1 MNDIAVIIL
10 SIFGLIGVGYGA
22 AKTGLLRESV
32 GGALAEFVFTLA
44 IPVLLFRTLMNADFH
59 GVAPW
64 ALWTTYFSGVA
75 ISWSLSHW
83 LIRRLFGRDA
93 RSGVVAGISASF
105 SNTVLIGIPL
115 VQTIAGD
122 QGMVALL
129 IILSIH
135 LPVMMLASIVANEWA
150 VRIDGVVTGELKARQ
165 LLARFASSLIKNPI
179 VIGIVAG
186 GFWRLTGLGLGPV
199 VSRIVDSLAQTA
211 GPLALFVAG
220 MGLARYGI
228 ARNIPQALMI
238 TSLKLMAMP
247 AVVLAVGVLLELPA
261 PFLAATVITAACPTG
276 VNAYLLAVRFGT
288 GQAISSNAMTLST
301 AIGAVSAGLWLAL
314 LRTL

>member
-1 MNDIAVIIL
+1 VSDIAVIIL
-10 SIFGLIGVGYGA
+10 SIFGLIGVGYGV
-22 AKTGLLRESV
+22 AKTGLLRDSV

-64 ALWTTYFSGVA
+64 SLWITYFSGVA
-75 ISWSLSHW
+75 ATWSLSHW

-115 VQTIAGD
+115 VQTVGGD
-122 QGMVALL
+122 RGMVALL

-150 VRIDGVVTGELKARQ
+150 MRADGIVSGELKPRE
-165 LLARFASSLIKNPI
+165 LLARFASTLAKNPI
-179 VIGIVAG
+179 VIGILAG
-186 GFWRLTGLGLGPV
+186 VLWRLTGLGLGPV
-199 VSRIVDSLAQTA
+199 LSRIVDSLAQTA
-211 GPLALFVAG
+211 GPMALFVAG

-238 TSLKLMAMP
+238 TTLKLMAMP
-247 AVVLAVGVLLELPA
+247 AVVLAAGLLLSLPA
-261 PFLAATVITAACPTG
+261 PYLAAAVITAACPTG

-301 AIGAVSAGLWLAL
+301 GIGAISTGLWLAL
-314 LRTL
+314 LHAL